1 MKIEFTGIV
10 TPRSGALAVGVSKG
24 GRLSAAAKSADK
36 RTNGAIRRALK
47 VSRFD
52 GKKDQFEEILAPSGV
67 GVSRIILFGLGDPKK
82 LDETTFENIGGSLIG
97 RANSKGDGTLSIAV
111 DAESGAK
118 LSIAEASASVALGA
132 RLGSYRFDRYRTTEK
147 KENKPSVRTLT
158 VMSGDAKRARREF
171 APLDRIADGVI
182 LTRDLVSRTC
192 QYYLSGDTGPAGAS
206 TKQAWAQGR
215 SLGQSAAETHWN
227 ARVAWRCAGKCTRS
241 AGCYFALERRTRLS
255 EKANCF
261 RR

>member
-111 DAESGAK
+111 DAESGGQIIDRRSVCLSRSGGSARK
-118 LSIAEASASVALGA
+118 LSL
-132 RLGSYRFDRYRTTEK
+132 RPLPDDRE
-147 KENKPSVRTLT
+147 E
-158 VMSGDAKRARREF
+158 
-171 APLDRIADGVI
+171 
-182 LTRDLVSRTC
+182 
-192 QYYLSGDTGPAGAS
+192 
-206 TKQAWAQGR
+206 
-215 SLGQSAAETHWN
+215 
-227 ARVAWRCAGKCTRS
+227 GK
-241 AGCYFALERRTRLS
+241 
-255 EKANCF
+255 
-261 RR
+261 